1 MRLIYLALV
10 LLLSGC
16 GGEEFQDLRDFVKN
30 SGADMRGK
38 IAPPPEVKP
47 YESFAYNN
55 DTNLPDPF
63 KPRKPELRTAGPA
76 GANQPDLERPKQALE
91 EFPLESLK
99 MVGYLAQNR
108 VGFAVIRAPDNKLYR
123 VKAGNY
129 VGLNFGL
136 IKEVAGTE
144 VTIKEM
150 VQDSSGDWT
159 ERISTLQL
167 IE

>member
-1 MRLIYLALV
+1 V
-10 LLLSGC
+10 
-16 GGEEFQDLRDFVKN
+16 
-30 SGADMRGK
+30 
-38 IAPPPEVKP
+38 
-47 YESFAYNN
+47 
-55 DTNLPDPF
+55 
-63 KPRKPELRTAGPA
+63 